1 MLKIFDE
8 HKRRQE
14 GKDIE
19 GRMRGD
25 DGNETPKRR
34 LQPSVSAVT
43 LNINTINTP
52 TQAKNEQTG

>member
-25 DGNETPKRR
+25 DGKGTPKRR

-43 LNINTINTP
+43 LNINTIHTP